1 MPCRRGYTA
10 APVWNGAGRP
20 RADAPVRGLR
30 PRRPVAARVQQGLAL
45 SPFGSTHRPLH
56 SCVAYQELRPTRPTD

>member
-10 APVWNGAGRP
+10 ALVWSGAGRP
-20 RADAPVRGLR
+20 RADAPARGLC
-30 PRRPVAARVQQGLAL
+30 PRKPVAARAQPGLAL

-56 SCVAYQELRPTRPTD
+56 SCAAYQELRPTSPTD